1 MGPAFVV
8 LPVGVP
14 GGRSASGKG
23 DIVLRSIV
31 SMKRALAVLMAAI
44 GVGWSPAFAEEDK
57 TDHKFGKF
65 TRTEAQFLVGDRFK
79 LGSNTPDTNARGT
92 ITINHFT
99 KFEPGDL
106 FFFIDFAR
114 ELDGDRENSIYG
126 EVYAA
131 YDLSKLISE
140 ESDQWSWN
148 LAAVAGANIG
158 NTSGALLPGLRLNLK
173 VPGFDLFS
181 LYALAYETFRD
192 GRDRDLKTTYQA
204 TFVWN
209 LPIIKDGDV
218 RLLRFSGFLDVRGG
232 RDDTQASTIIT
243 QPQIRLDIGHLLFG
257 QPNKY
262 HLGTEFS
269 IVRNKFNVRGVN
281 EFAPQLLFVVQL

>member
-1 MGPAFVV
+1 MLRSKVSVRLALVAFV
-8 LPVGVP
+8 
-14 GGRSASGKG
+14 
-23 DIVLRSIV
+23 
-31 SMKRALAVLMAAI
+31 AAI
-44 GVGWSPAFAEEDK
+44 LAGNPAAFAAEEK

-79 LGSNTPDTNARGT
+79 LGSNTPDTNARAT

-131 YDLSKLISE
+131 LDLSRLMDE
-140 ESDQWSWN
+140 QSDQWSWN
-148 LAAVAGANIG
+148 LAAIAGANIG
-158 NTSGALLPGLRLNLK
+158 NTSGALLPGVRLNLK

-192 GRDRDLKTTYQA
+192 GRDRDLKTTYQG

-243 QPQIRLDIGHLLFG
+243 QPQIRLDIGHLLFD

-269 IVRNKFNVRGVN
+269 IIRNKFNVRGVN
-281 EFAPQLLFVVQL
+281 EFAPQLLFVIQL